1 MSVNDKIQ
9 KIKTS
14 IDFQIDRLTIVS
26 VKAKPYVLQFN
37 IFNDSDGNPLN
48 EVKIDSKN
56 EIEQIIN
63 YYKKDFIIEDL
74 TNKETL
80 DNFPVYLIC
89 LVKL

>member
-26 VKAKPYVLQFN
+26 VNAKPYVLQFN

-48 EVKIDSKN
+48 EVKIDSKMK
-56 EIEQIIN
+56 Q
-63 YYKKDFIIEDL
+63 
-74 TNKETL
+74 NK
-80 DNFPVYLIC
+80 
-89 LVKL
+89 